1 MQCFSP
7 SQIRLVRFLAPAA
20 CILLVLA
27 VVGCGG
33 GPKRPPTYGV
43 RGVITLDGKP
53 LADAVVTF
61 RPQSGQQ
68 PANGRT
74 DSSGGYSL
82 STFSSGDGAMAGAF
96 AVALTKYNTPV
107 VAAAATE
114 EDGYVPPA
122 GQLPTPK
129 NVLDKKYA
137 DTTTSGLT
145 ATVLTDAENVIDFAI
160 PK

>member
-1 MQCFSP
+1 MQSFSP
-7 SQIRLVRFLAPAA
+7 SWIRLGWFLASAP
-20 CILLVLA
+20 CMLLFLS

-53 LADAVVTF
+53 LVDAIVTF
-61 RPQSGQQ
+61 RPQSNQR

-74 DSSGGYSL
+74 DSSGTYTL

-96 AVALTKYNTPV
+96 AVAITKYNAPSV
-107 VAAAATE
+107 VAAATE

-137 DTTTSGLT
+137 DITTSGLT
-145 ATVLTDAENVIDFAI
+145 ATVLTDAENVIDFAL
-160 PK
+160 PQ